1 MSLLDLQLSQGV
13 KTSNDSYLNDIALIG
28 SGFLIFPHIDTWCS
42 NNSINNF
49 KYTYV
54 FDIEN
59 NRDDRILY
67 NRLCEKD
74 RADVLEERFIKENEE
89 MK

>member
-1 MSLLDLQLSQGV
+1 M
-13 KTSNDSYLNDIALIG
+13 
-28 SGFLIFPHIDTWCS
+28 TWCS
-42 NNSINNF
+42 NNSINYF

>member
-1 MSLLDLQLSQGV
+1 MKKLSFFH
-13 KTSNDSYLNDIALIG
+13 TP
-28 SGFLIFPHIDTWCS
+28 FLIFSHIDTWCS

>member
-1 MSLLDLQLSQGV
+1 MHR
-13 KTSNDSYLNDIALIG
+13 G
-28 SGFLIFPHIDTWCS
+28 SGQC
-42 NNSINNF
+42 
-49 KYTYV
+49 
-54 FDIEN
+54 
-59 NRDDRILY
+59 DRILY